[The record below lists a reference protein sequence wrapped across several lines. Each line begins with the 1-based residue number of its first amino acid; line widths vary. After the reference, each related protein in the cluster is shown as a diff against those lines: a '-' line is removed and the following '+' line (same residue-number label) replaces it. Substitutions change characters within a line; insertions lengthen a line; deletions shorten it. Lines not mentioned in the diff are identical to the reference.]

1 MPEYSLEEK
10 TLMAEIMRESD
21 QMFVD
26 IFVGPARVQSGRE
39 TLMAEI
45 MRVSD

>member
-21 QMFVD
+21 YMFVD
-26 IFVGPARVQSGRE
+26 IFVGYARVQSGRKNP
-39 TLMAEI
+39 MAEI
-45 MRVSD
+45 MRESD